1 MINSIVSSPVSITG
15 NNNIIFADNVSEQ
28 REHARQRFEAK
39 KKLEE
44 LKRNEKLS
52 SPSSNLHFTN
62 TTINSN
68 NNNNNSNSIDINDTV
83 DYTNEYDATDILSLA
98 QDQMELTKE
107 QRYQIGGAEY
117 RALDLLTY
125 VIPIYYFGLILG
137 SAFAFRIY
145 IAVSPFAQQVLLTSN
160 GPENPINPWYMSLF
174 ITLSAFDNLGISHLD
189 AGLVPF
195 QNAPFPLLLL
205 GFLILAGNT
214 AYPIFLRFIL
224 WTMYRLTPKS
234 YAMHRE
240 TLHYLLENPRRCY
253 TTLFP
258 SRQTWWLF
266 AILLMITL
274 TELVV
279 FVVTNYWLPVTDG
292 LSVSTQILDG
302 LFQGIAT
309 RNAGFSV
316 ISLTQVNPGTIIVY
330 IVAMYISVYP
340 VAISMRN
347 SNVYQERS
355 LGMYRTGEDDIEDND
370 EYNEEGG
377 IILKLK
383 RQRTLN
389 SIMTASKTI
398 IKKPDFFVITQIQRQ
413 ITKDIC
419 WVIIGIFLICVL
431 EAQSIISPKD
441 ITVVTVIYECISAF
455 GNVGSSMSNYAT
467 SQSAQYRTLS
477 KLIIIILMYRGR
489 HRALPAAIDRAVL
502 LPSEQLNRSESQ
514 QQQLQRLHRNSANV
528 NTGFDYIHN
537 SNQPNIRIYKRCDT
551 F

>member
-1 MINSIVSSPVSITG
+1 
-15 NNNIIFADNVSEQ
+15 
-28 REHARQRFEAK
+28 
-39 KKLEE
+39 
-44 LKRNEKLS
+44 
-52 SPSSNLHFTN
+52 
-62 TTINSN
+62 
-68 NNNNNSNSIDINDTV
+68 
-83 DYTNEYDATDILSLA
+83 
-98 QDQMELTKE
+98 
-107 QRYQIGGAEY
+107 
-117 RALDLLTY
+117 
-125 VIPIYYFGLILG
+125 
-137 SAFAFRIY
+137 
-145 IAVSPFAQQVLLTSN
+145 
-160 GPENPINPWYMSLF
+160 
-174 ITLSAFDNLGISHLD
+174 
-189 AGLVPF
+189 
-195 QNAPFPLLLL
+195 
-205 GFLILAGNT
+205 
-214 AYPIFLRFIL
+214 
-224 WTMYRLTPKS
+224 
-234 YAMHRE
+234 
-240 TLHYLLENPRRCY
+240 
-253 TTLFP
+253 
-258 SRQTWWLF
+258 
-266 AILLMITL
+266 
-274 TELVV
+274 
-279 FVVTNYWLPVTDG
+279 
-292 LSVSTQILDG
+292 
-302 LFQGIAT
+302 
-309 RNAGFSV
+309 
-316 ISLTQVNPGTIIVY
+316 
-330 IVAMYISVYP
+330 
-340 VAISMRN
+340 
-347 SNVYQERS
+347 
-355 LGMYRTGEDDIEDND
+355 MYRTGEDDIEDND